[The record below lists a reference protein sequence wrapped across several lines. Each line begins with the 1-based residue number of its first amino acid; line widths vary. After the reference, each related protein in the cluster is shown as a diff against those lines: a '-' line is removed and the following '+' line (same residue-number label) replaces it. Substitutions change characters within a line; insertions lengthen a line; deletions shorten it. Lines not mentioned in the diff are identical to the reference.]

1 MTDVTNAPTLTLD
14 GGNGS
19 NTLDFSGYGLP
30 AGLVSLW
37 KGDGNGNDFLGRNNG
52 TLQTGVTFAPGV
64 TGATGDQ
71 AFSFN
76 GSNGLIDVG
85 HDPSLN
91 ISGSLTV
98 SAWVN
103 VQSLNHFKY
112 LFADFDSS
120 GHLSQGSLGILP
132 TGQFVTVHRNS
143 GELAQLAGPVAC

>member
-1 MTDVTNAPTLTLD
+1 DLTNAPALTID

-85 HDPSLN
+85 HDPSLDLSN
-91 ISGSLTV
+91 SLTV
-98 SAWVN
+98 SAWAN
-103 VQSLNHFKY
+103 VHSLNHAKY
-112 LFADFDSS
+112 LCSECHASC
-120 GHLSQGSLGILP
+120 QLP
-132 TGQFVTVHRNS
+132 RV
-143 GELAQLAGPVAC
+143 P